1 MHLYNGAFV
10 VCFVFTMTPT
20 SLTDQVSLE
29 EVYPDI
35 DEADLAE
42 AKAEQYFEDQKAEE
56 YFKKHGKKLTP
67 IADPLLEF

>member
-1 MHLYNGAFV
+1 
-10 VCFVFTMTPT
+10 MTPT
-20 SLTDQVSLE
+20 SLTDQASIE
-29 EVYPDI
+29 EIYPDV